1 MLSQLTDLY
10 RMDWETYE
18 EALER
23 VPEDRRVAC
32 AEEVSR
38 QMTASMLPSGCPST
52 KAHRRDMFVQAVR
65 VLIDGKTTETIRI
78 LRTQTRNVLGAAAMR
93 AIMPPDVL
101 IRIAGSLVG
110 GASWSAQIATIK
122 QHGYNLPWRL
132 ACVSRGVRGEEE
144 ALWRIYN
151 LCVARHREMI
161 AAFGHALAHHIR
173 ALGMLGWWRRAIDC
187 GLPSC
192 FVSIMARGPQ

>member
-1 MLSQLTDLY
+1 
-10 RMDWETYE
+10 MDWDTYE

-23 VPEDRRVAC
+23 LPEDRRVAC
-32 AEEVSR
+32 VEEVNR
-38 QMTASMLPSGCPST
+38 TIAASMLPRGCPST
-52 KAHRRDMFVQAVR
+52 KAHRQDMFVQAVC
-65 VLIDGKTTETIRI
+65 VLIEDKTTETVRI
-78 LRTQTRNVLGAAAMR
+78 LRSQTRHVIGAAAMR

-110 GASWSAQIATIK
+110 GTVWFSQIATIK

-161 AAFGHALAHHIR
+161 AALGHALAHHIR
-173 ALGMLGWWRRAIDC
+173 ALGMLGWLRRAIDC
-187 GLPSC
+187 DLPSC
-192 FVSIMARGPQ
+192 FVSSMARGPQ

>member
-1 MLSQLTDLY
+1 
-10 RMDWETYE
+10 MDWETYE

-32 AEEVSR
+32 VEEVNR
-38 QMTASMLPSGCPST
+38 TIAASMLPRGCPST
-52 KAHRRDMFVQAVR
+52 KAHRQDMFVQAVC
-65 VLIDGKTTETIRI
+65 VLIEGKTTETVRI
-78 LRTQTRNVLGAAAMR
+78 LRSQTRHVIGAAAMR
-93 AIMPPDVL
+93 AIMPPEVL
-101 IRIAGSLVG
+101 IRIGGSLVG
-110 GASWSAQIATIK
+110 GTAWFSQIATIK

-144 ALWRIYN
+144 ALWRIYF

-161 AAFGHALAHHIR
+161 AALGHALAHHIR
-173 ALGMLGWWRRAIDC
+173 ALGILGWLRRAIDC
-187 GLPSC
+187 DLASC